1 MGVCEYKN
9 SNYEKAYGY
18 LISAKSQNFGNR
30 ESLEKF
36 LKLCSIQIQYNTDN
50 LDSNLNFPFTEKN
63 ELVLNSYR
71 HKIQVQLLNLIFLL
85 IALTGIITALFLLYK
100 YRKIRS
106 NIFLSLFVT
115 AISLALFELVLY
127 WQEFYTYTPA
137 VSMYRVLF
145 FLWAP
150 SLYLYIKTKFVCTEI
165 KRSELIAHY
174 SLFIVVLICL
184 IIFGNFSGVA
194 KEKTNFILKGID
206 FLMNNNWIKT
216 LQLLL
221 YLFLIIKNFKI
232 YKNQIQTATKNWIK
246 TLIVFITI
254 LILFLS
260 ARAGYEHIYAFDYI
274 SKYFI
279 AVYLILFL
287 TILEILLIVQPDIIT
302 GTINTEQIKVFTAK
316 YKNSGLTDNMR
327 ERVKSQLL
335 DLLNNDKIYLDNTL
349 TLAKLAKLINV
360 DRYSVSQVIN
370 QELNKNFYE
379 LINDYRIEEAV
390 RIIETNSNKQ
400 VIDLI
405 YECGFNNKV
414 SFYKAFK
421 KRMHMTPKDYI
432 EKQY

>member
-1 MGVCEYKN
+1 
-9 SNYEKAYGY
+9 
-18 LISAKSQNFGNR
+18 
-30 ESLEKF
+30 
-36 LKLCSIQIQYNTDN
+36 
-50 LDSNLNFPFTEKN
+50 
-63 ELVLNSYR
+63 
-71 HKIQVQLLNLIFLL
+71 
-85 IALTGIITALFLLYK
+85 
-100 YRKIRS
+100 
-106 NIFLSLFVT
+106 
-115 AISLALFELVLY
+115 
-127 WQEFYTYTPA
+127 
-137 VSMYRVLF
+137 MYRVLF

-150 SLYLYIKTKFVCTEI
+150 SLYLYIKTKFVGNEI
-165 KRSELIAHY
+165 KRSEIIAHY
-174 SLFIVVLICL
+174 SLFVLVLICL
-184 IIFGNFSGVA
+184 IIFGNFSGVT

-206 FLMNNNWIKT
+206 FLLNNNWIKT
-216 LQLLL
+216 LQLSL
-221 YLFLIIKNFKI
+221 YMFLIIKSFKI
-232 YKNQIQTATKNWIK
+232 HENQIQTASKNWIK
-246 TLIVFITI
+246 TLIVFMSI

-302 GTINTEQIKVFTAK
+302 GTINTEQTKVFTGK
-316 YKNSGLTDNMR
+316 YKNSGLTDNMS

-335 DLLNNDKIYLDNTL
+335 DLLNKDKIYLDNTL
-349 TLAKLAKLINV
+349 TLSKLAKLINV

-390 RIIETNSNKQ
+390 RIIETNNNKQ

-432 EKQY
+432 EKTLLV